1 MPAFK
6 PVTIPAK
13 PATDRLDLDQVAFN
27 DFSFS
32 KPYIGMDQLCTVRY
46 TATLFNAEQ
55 AAAAT
60 NPTKIVTVKKPQSEH
75 REPLGD
81 LPVNVLQAIA
91 TLQEWLT
98 TVAVAAEVLE
108 PAT

>member
-27 DFSFS
+27 NFSFD
-32 KPYIGMDQLCTVRY
+32 KQYIGMDQLCTVNY

-55 AAAAT
+55 AAAAESAA
-60 NPTKIVTVKKPQSEH
+60 KIITTKKPRGNRTMALSEV
-75 REPLGD
+75 PL
-81 LPVNVLQAIA
+81 PVLQAIG

-98 TVAVAAEVLE
+98 ELAITDGILE